1 MNFCELKED
10 QTLMFDELMLDF
22 SKSTP
27 LKNK

>member
-1 MNFCELKED
+1 LKED